1 MPYKGDHAIF
11 GVVAKSA
18 ILCVVFF
25 KTTLKQD
32 KIAKNQAGSAGSVP
46 YISPRQF
53 FKIIQICT
61 FKLKGFTS
69 IQSILNA
76 KLGQHRFFID

>member
-32 KIAKNQAGSAGSVP
+32 KIAKNQAGSVP

-61 FKLKGFTS
+61 FKLKGFTT

-76 KLGQHRFFID
+76 KLSQQRFFID

>member
-1 MPYKGDHAIF
+1 MRFLGLWQNQPFFASF
-11 GVVAKSA
+11 
-18 ILCVVFF
+18 FF

-32 KIAKNQAGSAGSVP
+32 KIAKNQAGSVP

>member
-11 GVVAKSA
+11 GVMAKSA
-18 ILCVVFF
+18 ILCVVFFF

-32 KIAKNQAGSAGSVP
+32 KIAKNQAGSVP

-61 FKLKGFTS
+61 FKLKGFTT

-76 KLGQHRFFID
+76 KLSQQRFFID